1 MCVSLS
7 SASSKAFDQYGVLTN
22 DLEQEMELKERAETL
37 AMEVSLI
44 IMFLFVLCVHVHVES
59 SSDYYLIKGE
69 GCI

>member
-22 DLEQEMELKERAETL
+22 ELEQEMELKERAETL

-44 IMFLFVLCVHVHVES
+44 IMF
-59 SSDYYLIKGE
+59 
-69 GCI
+69 